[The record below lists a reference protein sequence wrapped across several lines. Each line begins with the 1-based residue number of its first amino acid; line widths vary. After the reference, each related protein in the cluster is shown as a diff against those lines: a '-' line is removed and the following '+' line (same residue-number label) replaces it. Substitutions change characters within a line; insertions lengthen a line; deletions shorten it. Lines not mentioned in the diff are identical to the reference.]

1 MSFLSRLNPLRLLPR
16 RPRIGV
22 LRLAG
27 PIGLGASSGGGLSMT
42 SIAGPLARAFH
53 LKNLQ
58 AVALAINSPGGSA
71 AQSSLIAKR
80 IRALAAKKKVPV
92 LAFVEDVAA
101 SGGYWLATAADEI
114 YADESSIVGS
124 IGVISASFG
133 FVDLLQRI
141 GVERRVHTAGP
152 RKSMLDPFRP
162 EQPDDLARLERIQH
176 DIHENFMAQVRARRG
191 ARLKGD
197 EAELFS
203 GEFWTARQ
211 ALARGL
217 IDGIG
222 DARQILRQRF
232 GDKVKLVS
240 IAPRRGWVARRLGF
254 AMSRGWAEELLGA
267 VEERA
272 LWSRFG
278 L

>member
-1 MSFLSRLNPLRLLPR
+1 MMSFLSRLNPLRLLPR

-22 LRLAG
+22 IRLSG
-27 PIGLGASSGGGLSMT
+27 PIGLGGTGLSMA
-42 SIAGPLARAFH
+42 SIVGPLARAFH

-114 YADESSIVGS
+114 YADDSSIVGS

-162 EQPDDLARLERIQH
+162 EQPEDLARLERIQH
-176 DIHENFMAQVRARRG
+176 EIHENFMAQVRERRG
-191 ARLKGD
+191 ARLKGE

-232 GDKVKLVS
+232 GEKVKLVPV
-240 IAPRRGWVARRLGF
+240 APRRGWIARRLGF
-254 AMSRGWAEELLGA
+254 AMPQGWAEELLSA